1 MEIPQHLF
9 VGTVDGEPHC
19 ASDDAVYDIWPK
31 FQVMVLL
38 QGTQHFVIDGQPFRI
53 EAGAEEDGGVVF
65 LLNVARAARLRFVN
79 DTDMPLRK
87 IMISAPHPWMDW
99 LMRTRGDSG
108 SALDD
113 FRAAH
118 LARLSLPVTGHI
130 RQLAEQILRPPP
142 AMEGEV
148 RALYR
153 NSRALDIMCLACV
166 ALGEQSEAERARP
179 RLAGMRRS
187 ERVRDFLMANLD
199 KALTIEDI
207 AAEVGASVSSVQRQF
222 KEHYRMTV
230 FEFIRRERLALASA
244 ALEQD
249 GISIAQA
256 AYAAGYAGPSNFTT
270 AFKKVYGVPPKLKR
284 R

>member
-1 MEIPQHLF
+1 MGTPQHLF

-19 ASDDAVYDIWPK
+19 TPDETVYEIWPK
-31 FQVMVLL
+31 FMVMVLL
-38 QGTQHFVIDGQPFRI
+38 QGTQHFVIDGKSFHVD
-53 EAGAEEDGGVVF
+53 AGDGQDGGQLF
-65 LLNVARAARLRFVN
+65 LLNVARSAHLRFVN
-79 DTDMPLRK
+79 DNDVPLRK
-87 IMISAPHPWMDW
+87 VMISAPHPWMDW
-99 LMRTRGDSG
+99 LMRARVGDS
-108 SALDD
+108 SALND
-113 FRAAH
+113 FLAVH
-118 LARLSLPVTGHI
+118 LSGLSLPVTGHI
-130 RQLAEQILRPPP
+130 RQLAEQIMRPPP

-148 RALYR
+148 QALYR

-166 ALGEQSEAERARP
+166 ALGAQTEAERARP
-179 RLAGMRRS
+179 RLASLRRS
-187 ERVRDFLMANLD
+187 ERVRDFLMENLD
-199 KALTIEDI
+199 KSLTIEDI
-207 AAEVGASVSSVQRQF
+207 AANVGASVSSVQRQF
-222 KEHYRMTV
+222 KAHYQMTV